1 MKWIFSF
8 FALTVSGLMA
18 FQASAQ
24 REGHPVKYAVFFKD
38 KANSPYSVS
47 NPQAFLSQRAI
58 ERREKQGIRVTESDL
73 PVNPAYIKAVQN
85 LGFSFVAK
93 ANWSNY
99 IIVGAADDK
108 NLGKLKNLPMVKE
121 VREIYNRK
129 SAKVD
134 VFSRLMEEMAPQA
147 TKSITK
153 GDNLQELPAWEY
165 GNSFTQVSMLGID
178 YMHAKG
184 FHGEGMVIAVLD
196 GGFFKVDELA
206 PFFSLRENNQILGTW
221 DFVMNEPHV
230 YEDNSHGMSVL
241 SCIAGVKQGQLIG
254 TAPKAKF
261 FLLRTEDAATETIS
275 EMYNWEAGAVWAD
288 SAGADIINSSLG
300 YTKFDNGIGDLI
312 YQDMDG
318 NTSVVTRAAD
328 MAASKGILVVNSA
341 GNEGAGSWKYIGAPA
356 DGDSVLA
363 IGAVN
368 RNRVIASF
376 SSRGPSA
383 DGRVKPNVCAV
394 GEGTLVSNT
403 AGNIAPSNG
412 TSFSGPLIAGA
423 VACLW
428 QANPDKTNM
437 QIFDAVQ
444 RSAHKYGN
452 PDNDY
457 GYGIPNFGYADLIL
471 KNQTADEIYKSQ
483 KLLVYPNPIR
493 DSEVFV
499 DFFAKTDGEAEVK
512 VSDMSGRVIYQKN
525 ITVYRNT
532 LNRLAVRFDVPP
544 APGTYVISVSE
555 GKETFSGKFLK
566 Q

>member
-1 MKWIFSF
+1 MKGFTFLCLSALQLVWFSPA
-8 FALTVSGLMA
+8 FAQKKAYV
-18 FQASAQ
+18 F
-24 REGHPVKYAVFFKD
+24 KYAVFFKD
-38 KANSPYSVS
+38 KANSPYSAD

-58 ERREKQGIRVTESDL
+58 ERRQKQGIRITESDL
-73 PVNPAYIKAVQN
+73 PVNPAYIKAVTN
-85 LGFSFVAK
+85 LGFTYLAK

-99 IIVGAADDK
+99 IIVGAQQDNHLA
-108 NLGKLKNLPMVKE
+108 KLKNLPMVKE
-121 VREIYNRK
+121 VREIYNQK
-129 SAKVD
+129 EAKED
-134 VFSRLMEEMAPQA
+134 LFSRFLEEMTP
-147 TKSITK
+147 KSEK
-153 GDNLQELPAWEY
+153 SGASGDNLSVLPGWEY

-184 FHGEGMVIAVLD
+184 FHGEGVVMAILD

-221 DFVMNEPHV
+221 DFVLNEPNV

-261 FLLRTEDAATETIS
+261 FLLRTEDAATETVS

-300 YTKFDNGIGDLI
+300 YTQFDNGIGNLT
-312 YQDMDG
+312 YADMNG
-318 NTSVVTRAAD
+318 NTSVITKAAD

-368 RNRVIASF
+368 RNRGIASF

-403 AGNIAPSNG
+403 LGNIAPSNG

-437 QIFDAVQ
+437 QLFDAVQ

-452 PDNDY
+452 PDDDF
-457 GYGIPNFGYADLIL
+457 GYGIPNFGYADRIL
-471 KNQTADEIYKSQ
+471 KNQTAEEIYAAQ
-483 KLLVYPNPIR
+483 QLMVYPNPIR

-499 DFFAKTDGEAEVK
+499 DFFAGSDGQVNVI
-512 VSDMSGRVIYQKN
+512 VSDMGGKVLVQRTV
-525 ITVYRNT
+525 TVYKNT
-532 LNRLAVRFDVPP
+532 LNRLGVAFDTPP
-544 APGTYVISVSE
+544 AAGTYLISVRE
-555 GKETFSGKFLK
+555 GDKVFSGKFLK